1 MVTICI
7 KLLFNINRNQNDI
20 SDEGGNIAM
29 KSKKHLSVTEL
40 NKEIIDTNN
49 ISKKR
54 KLGKILNQ
62 ELTQSQLAVINRKV
76 FIRWGNY

>member
-1 MVTICI
+1 
-7 KLLFNINRNQNDI
+7 
-20 SDEGGNIAM
+20 M

-62 ELTQSQLAVINRKV
+62 ELTQRQLAVINRKV
-76 FIRWGNY
+76 FIR